1 MAESIEDKTTR
12 EMVEDRDLV
21 LAAKELEIAGLN
33 EQIVSLSSEL
43 RNAWQHPLADDAKAT
58 KEMLS
63 DYERTVALM
72 EGRMK
77 NPLGDRSLF
86 DVVRNAMVSH
96 DMISDER
103 DRYKSA
109 WIMVH
114 RAASKSRDVVDSK

>member
-1 MAESIEDKTTR
+1 M
-12 EMVEDRDLV
+12 
-21 LAAKELEIAGLN
+21 
-33 EQIVSLSSEL
+33 
-43 RNAWQHPLADDAKAT
+43 

-72 EGRMK
+72 DGRMK